1 MEQYLPSASID
12 YETILQ
18 NKSLP
23 GEGGM
28 FFPLN
33 LSAYHFSFN
42 NPLTCSDPTGGVGHK
57 ETAPSNFPV
66 LYYLELFETAGY
78 RERGMPT
85 LHNSLGNQQ
94 PRAFKSD
101 VKVGPLELL
110 GRIFPVGI
118 TEIDKKNM
126 LAKRAEFASQ
136 LLSNIL
142 DPDVP
147 VAISAW
153 IQTDNS
159 ARKILNWSLSIMIF
173 DIDTTIETAGS
184 RPGHW
189 VPRTIDSKDIALRIL
204 MANPDLMYRLL
215 IQTEILDD

>member
-1 MEQYLPSASID
+1 
-12 YETILQ
+12 
-18 NKSLP
+18 
-23 GEGGM
+23 
-28 FFPLN
+28 
-33 LSAYHFSFN
+33 
-42 NPLTCSDPTGGVGHK
+42 
-57 ETAPSNFPV
+57 
-66 LYYLELFETAGY
+66 
-78 RERGMPT
+78 MPT